1 MKYQGTDH
9 GRITWRGPGE
19 NLTKYVSYMADSIV
33 QGRDER
39 VVFDEMSKLP
49 PLTMQDLARLEA
61 VLLGA
66 LKPPARELFLGDL
79 MSGIPSWM
87 EVHWPDPLFPLFPL
101 PRKVGRVRGS
111 MRARRCARMKA

>member
-1 MKYQGTDH
+1 MKYQGTYH
-9 GRITWRGPGE
+9 GRVEWRGPGE
-19 NLTKYVSYMADSIV
+19 NLTKYDRYLADSIV

-49 PLTMQDLARLEA
+49 PLTLQDLAR
-61 VLLGA
+61 

-87 EVHWPDPLFPLFPL
+87 EVHWPAPLFPL